1 MSNNPSPALA
11 ALLSFLFPGLGQL
24 YAGDPRKAVL
34 WALPMLGFILAALW
48 LVFGGV
54 GAITGLV
61 DSPEKRLALLIV
73 NVAFF
78 LYHIAAMIN
87 AYDMA
92 KQERASSFGRSGGAA
107 PIILAG
113 LPPRLIIVQH
123 DQRERTIRYR
133 CVPGRLENRP
143 LPAPS
148 RGNATANASSDA
160 SPAPS

>member
-34 WALPMLGFILAALW
+34 WALPMLGFIIAALW

-61 DSPEKRLALLIV
+61 SSPEKRLALLIV

-92 KQERASSFGRSGGAA
+92 KQERSSSFGRSGGARA
-107 PIILAG
+107 D
-113 LPPRLIIVQH
+113 H
-123 DQRERTIRYR
+123 
-133 CVPGRLENRP
+133 PGRTDRAGDDHPRRARGLGHPDPQQLQLDLQQRQ
-143 LPAPS
+143 AP
-148 RGNATANASSDA
+148 T
-160 SPAPS
+160 